1 MGITFGTLMFYGGI
15 AGMVL
20 CVAAVLLLAR
30 IFKRQRE
37 RLLKRIEQETK
48 V

>member
-1 MGITFGTLMFYGGI
+1 MGITLGTLMFYGGI

-20 CVAAVLLLAR
+20 CIVVVLLLAG

-37 RLLKRIEQETK
+37 RLLKQIEQETK